1 LGDCNPSVPS
11 VPSDDSFTEINDPDV
26 PRNYAAAV
34 DATTGDATSWDPNAN
49 SGVYAIAVSGSTV
62 YLGGDFTCLGASD
75 PTDCTTP
82 GATQRNYAAA
92 VFTNGSLDPNWNPN
106 ANGAV
111 QAIAVSCSTVYLGG
125 YFTTINDPALPRN
138 YLAAIGTD
146 GVVSDQWSTC
156 APTVTPSEVPSAA
169 PSAVSLVA
177 ASALPAKP
185 TGIRWSRDT
194 RRITGRFTPTVGVTY
209 TITATTN
216 TTQRLQ
222 TRTTR
227 TARGTCKVTTNK
239 KTQKRTATCT
249 IRLKK
254 AGTWLVNI
262 TPTQHGI
269 SGTPATKTFKIRT
282 PRPAATTL
290 PPQPV
295 TG

>member
-1 LGDCNPSVPS
+1 MIEARTTTATFTPRTPPATPKRIRWALGTRTTNQLITA
-11 VPSDDSFTEINDPDV
+11 SFT
-26 PRNYAAAV
+26 
-34 DATTGDATSWDPNAN
+34 ATP
-49 SGVYAIAVSGSTV
+49 
-62 YLGGDFTCLGASD
+62 
-75 PTDCTTP
+75 
-82 GATQRNYAAA
+82 
-92 VFTNGSLDPNWNPN
+92 
-106 ANGAV
+106 
-111 QAIAVSCSTVYLGG
+111 
-125 YFTTINDPALPRN
+125 
-138 YLAAIGTD
+138 
-146 GVVSDQWSTC
+146 
-156 APTVTPSEVPSAA
+156 E
-169 PSAVSLVA
+169 
-177 ASALPAKP
+177 
-185 TGIRWSRDT
+185 
-194 RRITGRFTPTVGVTY
+194 VTY

-216 TTQRLQ
+216 ASQRLQ